1 MLYKANQ
8 KFCHSELRILA
19 RVERQRNRGKC
30 LCPRPLRD
38 TSRTGELE
46 SRVRLR
52 AVWLRGR
59 ERGKNPAFTL
69 AEILITLG
77 IIGVVAALTIPG
89 LMTAYKVHQL
99 RSQFLKSYSTI
110 QQVFRRMEADDV
122 STDISAYSGKMGSF
136 YDVFKQ
142 YLAGVH
148 ECGVF
153 SNTSDALPCAGYK
166 EYGTSQRKVYQNYT
180 GTVNLSKGV
189 IDDGQLALSDG
200 TLILLENPNGG
211 DWLWVFVDI
220 NGFGKL
226 PNRLG
231 YDLFTF
237 QFINGELRTMGDRE
251 TTYNDLEKYCNPKGG
266 NGLNGIACAYKAK
279 TETDYFKSLVKYFK

>member
-1 MLYKANQ
+1 M
-8 KFCHSELRILA
+8 KFNKKLEK
-19 RVERQRNRGKC
+19 RGGGDRLK
-30 LCPRPLRD
+30 L
-38 TSRTGELE
+38 S
-46 SRVRLR
+46 LR
-52 AVWLRGR
+52 ALPG
-59 ERGKNPAFTL
+59 FTL
-69 AEILITLG
+69 AEVLITLG

-89 LMTAYKVHQL
+89 LMTAYKAHQL

-153 SNTSDALPCAGYK
+153 SNTSDAFPCAGFKEFNNKRNRYK
-166 EYGTSQRKVYQNYT
+166 NYNGTEYLTRY
-180 GTVNLSKGV
+180 
-189 IDDGQLALSDG
+189 IFDDGQLVLSDG
-200 TLILLENPNGG
+200 TFVAIENPNGV
-211 DWLWVFVDI
+211 DHLWVLVDI

-226 PNRLG
+226 PNRWG

-251 TTYNDLEKYCNPKGG
+251 TTYNDVEKYCNPKKGD
-266 NGLNGIACAYKAK
+266 GLNGIACAYKAK
-279 TETDYFKSLVKYFK
+279 TETDYFKSLVKHFK

>member
-1 MLYKANQ
+1 M
-8 KFCHSELRILA
+8 KFNKKLEK
-19 RVERQRNRGKC
+19 RGGGDRLK
-30 LCPRPLRD
+30 L
-38 TSRTGELE
+38 S
-46 SRVRLR
+46 LR
-52 AVWLRGR
+52 ALPG
-59 ERGKNPAFTL
+59 FTL
-69 AEILITLG
+69 AEVLITLG

-89 LMTAYKVHQL
+89 LMTAYKAHQL

-148 ECGVF
+148 ECGVY
-153 SNTSDALPCAGYK
+153 SNTSDAFPCAGFKEFNNKRNRYK
-166 EYGTSQRKVYQNYT
+166 NYNGTEYLTRS
-180 GTVNLSKGV
+180 
-189 IDDGQLALSDG
+189 IFDDGQLVLSDG
-200 TLILLENPNGG
+200 TFVAIENPNGV
-211 DWLWVFVDI
+211 DHLWVFVDI

-226 PNRLG
+226 PNRWG

-251 TTYNDLEKYCNPKGG
+251 TTYNDVEKYCNPKKGD
-266 NGLNGIACAYKAK
+266 GLNGIACAYKAK
-279 TETDYFKSLVKYFK
+279 TETDYFKSLVKHFK

>member
-1 MLYKANQ
+1 M
-8 KFCHSELRILA
+8 KFNKKLEK
-19 RVERQRNRGKC
+19 RGGGDRLK
-30 LCPRPLRD
+30 L
-38 TSRTGELE
+38 S
-46 SRVRLR
+46 LR
-52 AVWLRGR
+52 ALPG
-59 ERGKNPAFTL
+59 FTL
-69 AEILITLG
+69 AEVLITLG

-89 LMTAYKVHQL
+89 LMTAYKAHQL

-148 ECGVF
+148 ECGVY
-153 SNTSDALPCAGYK
+153 SNTSDAFPCAGFKEFNNKRNRYK
-166 EYGTSQRKVYQNYT
+166 NYNGTAY
-180 GTVNLSKGV
+180 LSRA
-189 IDDGQLALSDG
+189 IFDDGQLVLSDG
-200 TLILLENPNGG
+200 TFVAIENPNGV
-211 DWLWVFVDI
+211 DHLWVFVDI

-226 PNRLG
+226 PNRWG

-251 TTYNDLEKYCNPKGG
+251 TTYNDVEKYCNPKKGD
-266 NGLNGIACAYKAK
+266 GLNGIACAYKAK
-279 TETDYFKSLVKYFK
+279 TETDYFKSLVKHFK

>member
-1 MLYKANQ
+1 
-8 KFCHSELRILA
+8 
-19 RVERQRNRGKC
+19 
-30 LCPRPLRD
+30 
-38 TSRTGELE
+38 
-46 SRVRLR
+46 
-52 AVWLRGR
+52 
-59 ERGKNPAFTL
+59 
-69 AEILITLG
+69 
-77 IIGVVAALTIPG
+77 
-89 LMTAYKVHQL
+89 MTAYKAHQL

-153 SNTSDALPCAGYK
+153 SNTSDAFPCVGFKEFNNKRNRYK
-166 EYGTSQRKVYQNYT
+166 NYNGTKYLGRST
-180 GTVNLSKGV
+180 F
-189 IDDGQLALSDG
+189 DDGQLVLSDG
-200 TLILLENPNGG
+200 TFVAIENPNGK
-211 DWLWVFVDI
+211 DHLWVFVDI

-226 PNRLG
+226 PNRWG

-251 TTYNDLEKYCNPKGG
+251 TTYNDVEKYCNPKKGDW
-266 NGLNGIACAYKAK
+266 LNGIACAYKAK
-279 TETDYFKSLVKYFK
+279 TETDYFKSLVKHFK